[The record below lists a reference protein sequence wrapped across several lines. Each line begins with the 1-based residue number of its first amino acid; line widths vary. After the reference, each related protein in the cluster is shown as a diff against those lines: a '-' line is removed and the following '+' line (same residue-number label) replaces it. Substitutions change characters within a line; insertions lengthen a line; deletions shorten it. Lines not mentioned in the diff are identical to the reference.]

1 MSFQVLIDFEETL
14 NVTYILEASLTEFAW
29 VFSTF
34 PILDF

>member
-14 NVTYILEASLTEFAW
+14 NVTYILEVSLTEFAW
-29 VFSTF
+29 AFSTF